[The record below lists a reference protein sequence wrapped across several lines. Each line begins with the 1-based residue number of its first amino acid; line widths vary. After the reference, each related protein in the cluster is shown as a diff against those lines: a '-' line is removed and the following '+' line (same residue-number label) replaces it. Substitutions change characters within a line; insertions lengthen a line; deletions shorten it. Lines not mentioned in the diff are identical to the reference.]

1 MSSFFYTKL
10 ISNPADYYSNVKKW
24 VNNTDLFSKKY
35 VVIPINI
42 SYHWFSCIITNLD
55 AILDFHQN
63 KDKNDAINS
72 DEISINN
79 PLVNILTF
87 DSLRQTHSREID
99 PIKEF
104 LISYALDKYS
114 IQLDKTQIKMKTCP
128 VPQQPNMS
136 DCGVHVILNIRKF
149 FENPVE
155 TIDVWKNSK
164 IKSKHFTA
172 KMINKYFDKNERNSA
187 RKNLRHTLKLLQLN
201 YISYLKKEN
210 LYEEVMQME
219 EKKSTNINNNENYDD
234 DDEEIQIIENIDQ
247 SSKDNNAQLTSEP
260 PCSRS
265 SSISTTEREPTELH
279 NSVVRQPTG
288 EIITDNED
296 PVRAASPE
304 TASVSPPIRHNI
316 LKSSSPFISESANE
330 TEQEE
335 FTSPYFGRPSLKTRA
350 KQFEGVSSPI
360 KNDQALSSTHDIMMP
375 SPKPKRIYPSKKI
388 PQLSSHVQSLSTDS
402 MERQSSPNNTNIV
415 ISDTEQDSR
424 LGVNSESK
432 NTSGI
437 VNRDDSDVNLIGSS
451 LPNVAEKNHDNTQES
466 NGNNDSL
473 GKILQ
478 NVDKELNEKLVDIDD
493 VAFSSPTRGIPR
505 TSATSKGSNA
515 QLLSNYGDENNQ
527 SQDSVWDEGRDNP
540 ILLEDEDP

>member
-1 MSSFFYTKL
+1 
-10 ISNPADYYSNVKKW
+10 
-24 VNNTDLFSKKY
+24 
-35 VVIPINI
+35 
-42 SYHWFSCIITNLD
+42 
-55 AILDFHQN
+55 
-63 KDKNDAINS
+63 
-72 DEISINN
+72 
-79 PLVNILTF
+79 
-87 DSLRQTHSREID
+87 
-99 PIKEF
+99 
-104 LISYALDKYS
+104 
-114 IQLDKTQIKMKTCP
+114 
-128 VPQQPNMS
+128 
-136 DCGVHVILNIRKF
+136 
-149 FENPVE
+149 
-155 TIDVWKNSK
+155 
-164 IKSKHFTA
+164 
-172 KMINKYFDKNERNSA
+172 
-187 RKNLRHTLKLLQLN
+187 
-201 YISYLKKEN
+201 
-210 LYEEVMQME
+210 MQME

-451 LPNVAEKNHDNTQES
+451 LPNVAEKIMTT
-466 NGNNDSL
+466 L
-473 GKILQ
+473 RKVMVIMT
-478 NVDKELNEKLVDIDD
+478 VLVKY
-493 VAFSSPTRGIPR
+493 FKMLT
-505 TSATSKGSNA
+505 KN
-515 QLLSNYGDENNQ
+515 
-527 SQDSVWDEGRDNP
+527 
-540 ILLEDEDP
+540 